1 MNGIRGS
8 KNKIKHRKHSIFRA
22 AAADRPPSSNGPANF
37 GGPRKWSGRVRT
49 SVALEAWG
57 WVFYIHFFGV
67 VGVRNFKQI
76 FTEPKL
82 FGQMQMLDAHPEA
95 A

>member
-49 SVALEAWG
+49 SVALEA
-57 WVFYIHFFGV
+57 
-67 VGVRNFKQI
+67 
-76 FTEPKL
+76 
-82 FGQMQMLDAHPEA
+82 
-95 A
+95 